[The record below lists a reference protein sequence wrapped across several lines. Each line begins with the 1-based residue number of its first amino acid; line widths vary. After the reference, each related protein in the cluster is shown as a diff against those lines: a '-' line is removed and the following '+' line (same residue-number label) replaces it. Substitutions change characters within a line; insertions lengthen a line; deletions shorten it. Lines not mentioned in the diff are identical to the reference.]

1 MPNAFLFKRIK
12 LIKEKKESKFQKQ
25 LDKLL
30 QISFITVALENLGD
44 GCRG

>member
-12 LIKEKKESKFQKQ
+12 LIKEKKESKLQKQ

-30 QISFITVALENLGD
+30 QISFIAVALENLGD
-44 GCRG
+44 GFRE